1 MPDTVVVIPARWG
14 SSRFPGKVL
23 AVLGSRPLLLHVCEL
38 ARRATS
44 VREIVVATDDDRV
57 AEVATGAG
65 YRAEMTRADHASG
78 TDRVAEVASRLDA
91 EVVIGLQADEP
102 FLAPADVDALAGALA
117 GPDGP
122 ALATLAVPLTDPSE
136 FANPN
141 VVKVVTTPGGR
152 ALYFSRSPIPYPR
165 PARGALPF
173 PPAGPAPGVT
183 WRHVGV
189 YGWRREALLRF
200 ASMGPSALERT
211 EGLEQLRALEA
222 GWPVAVLRALGEP
235 FGVDTPEDLTRAEQR
250 LARRSGDS
258 SR

>member
-1 MPDTVVVIPARWG
+1 MIPARWG

-23 AVLGSRPLLLHVCEL
+23 ATLGSRPLLLHVCEL
-38 ARRATS
+38 ARRAAR

-57 AEVATGAG
+57 AEVARGAG
-65 YRAEMTRADHASG
+65 YRAERTRADHASG
-78 TDRVAEVASRLDA
+78 TDRVAEVAARLEADF
-91 EVVIGLQADEP
+91 VIGLQADEP
-102 FLAPADVDALAGALA
+102 FLAPADVDALADALA
-117 GPDGP
+117 GPGAP
-122 ALATLAVPLTDPSE
+122 ALATLGIPLLDPAD

-165 PARGALPF
+165 PGHGTLPF
-173 PPAGPAPGVT
+173 PPPAPAPGVT
-183 WRHVGV
+183 WRHLGV
-189 YGWRREALLRF
+189 YGWRRDALLRF
-200 ASMGPSALERT
+200 ATMGPSVLERT

-222 GWPVAVLRALGEP
+222 GWPIAVLRALGEP
-235 FGVDTPEDLTRAEQR
+235 FGVDTLEDLARAEER

>member
-23 AVLGSRPLLLHVCEL
+23 ATLGTRPLLLHVCDL
-38 ARRATS
+38 AQRAMH
-44 VREIVVATDDDRV
+44 VREIIVATDDERV
-57 AEVATGAG
+57 IAVARGAG
-65 YRAEMTRADHASG
+65 VRVEMTRADHASG

-91 EVVIGLQADEP
+91 EIVLGLQADEP

-117 GPDGP
+117 DAEGPP
-122 ALATLAVPLTDPSE
+122 LATLAVPLVDTADWLD
-136 FANPN
+136 PN
-141 VVKVVTTPGGR
+141 VVKVAVTPGGR

-165 PARGALPF
+165 PSGAPLPF
-173 PPAGPAPGVT
+173 PPRAPAPGAT

-200 ASMGPSALERT
+200 AAMGPSSLERT

-222 GWPVAVLRALGEP
+222 GWQIAVLRALGEP
-235 FGVDTPEDLTRAEQR
+235 FSVDTPDDLLRAERR
-250 LARRSGDS
+250 LARLTGDHS
-258 SR
+258 T